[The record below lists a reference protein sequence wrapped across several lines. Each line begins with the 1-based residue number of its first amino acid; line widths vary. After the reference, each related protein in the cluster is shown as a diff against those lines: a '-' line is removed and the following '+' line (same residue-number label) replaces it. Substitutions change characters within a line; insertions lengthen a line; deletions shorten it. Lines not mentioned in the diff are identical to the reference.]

1 MDIIVEPSA
10 GGKSRIMS
18 IMEKLRVGVV
28 PLPVYLVLAAVV
40 VGAVT
45 VGKLPKDMIGGFAI
59 ILTVGILLG
68 HLGQKIPILN
78 KIGGAAILCLFV
90 PSALVYFGVFS
101 KPVVEASNALMK
113 TSNFLYVYIACLVVG
128 SILGM
133 NRKILIQ
140 GFIKMFIPLI
150 VGTIAAVGAGVGVAM
165 LFGYNPWDAYLYIV
179 TPIIGGGIGEG
190 ILPLSMSY
198 GQITGQAQESYISQ
212 LIPAALLGNIV
223 AIVCA
228 GLMKR
233 WGDRNPKING
243 NGLLVRT
250 GEDKELLAQQNAEKP
265 VEFPLMASGLLMAC
279 VFFIFG
285 LFLSSFIGIPGPIIM
300 IFAAAIIKAL
310 NIMPPRME
318 QGAHQMYKFMTG
330 GITYPLLVGL
340 GIGYVPFGDMVSHFT
355 IPYFII
361 CITTVLAM
369 MASGF
374 FVGKLLKMYEME
386 AAIVTGCHSGLGG
399 TGDVAILSAS
409 DRMNLMPFA
418 QISTRIGGAVMV
430 VIATMVMKAIHG

>member
-1 MDIIVEPSA
+1 MNSPVEQALSGKNRFLVFMD
-10 GGKSRIMS
+10 
-18 IMEKLRVGVV
+18 KLKIGVV
-28 PLPVYLVLAAVV
+28 PLPVYLLLAAVV
-40 VGAVT
+40 IGAVV

-59 ILTVGILLG
+59 ILTTGILLG
-68 HLGQKIPILN
+68 HLGHVIPGLN
-78 KIGGAAILCLFV
+78 KIGGAAILSLFV
-90 PSALVYFGVFS
+90 PSALVYFGIFG

-113 TSNFLYVYIACLVVG
+113 SSNFLYVYIACLVVG

-140 GFIKMFIPLI
+140 GFMKMFIPLI
-150 VGTIAAVGAGVGVAM
+150 VGTLAAIGAGVGVAA
-165 LFGYNPWDAYLYIV
+165 LFGYDPWNAYLYIV

-190 ILPLSMSY
+190 ILPLSMAY
-198 GQITGQAQESYISQ
+198 GQITGQTQDSYIAQ

-228 GLMKR
+228 GLLKR
-233 WGDRNPKING
+233 WGDKNPKING

-250 GEDKELLAQQNAEKP
+250 GEDKELLAQQDEEKP
-265 VEFPLMASGLLMAC
+265 IEFPLMASGLLMAC

-300 IFAAAIIKAL
+300 IFSAAIIKAL
-310 NIMPPRME
+310 NIMPKRME
-318 QGAHQMYKFMTG
+318 LGAYQMYKFMTG

-340 GIGYVPFGDMVSHFT
+340 GIGYVPFGDMIAHFT
-355 IPYFII
+355 VPYFII
-361 CITTVLAM
+361 CVSTVVAM
-369 MASGF
+369 VASGF
-374 FVGKLLKMYEME
+374 FVGKLMKMYEME

-430 VIATMVMKAIHG
+430 VIATMVLKALHG